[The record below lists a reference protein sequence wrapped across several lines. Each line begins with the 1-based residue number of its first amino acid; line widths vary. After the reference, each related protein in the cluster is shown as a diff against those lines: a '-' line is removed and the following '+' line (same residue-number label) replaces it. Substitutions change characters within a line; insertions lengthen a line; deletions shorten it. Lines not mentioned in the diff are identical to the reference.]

1 MISKVMKGI
10 NIIVYLPGYA
20 GRFCQFLMSLHE
32 TTHPYIPLSMTPLS
46 TDSRSRAE
54 MYSYKNIYKKHG
66 SWKNH
71 HDQFHN
77 ELLDENYYKF
87 LLSAYDTLTFSI
99 HPYEFYPVKLYKNH
113 IITRIMHIK
122 DYHRGNFKGIKYA
135 QIFTSNMEEEIKAF
149 RLKNLN
155 FPVLRDNEVE
165 LNSKFTSEFY
175 PYIINLDNFFKGEEF
190 FLNEYKSL
198 ASYFEI
204 PEQTE
209 LVLEFYHDWIEAR
222 NSIP

>member
-1 MISKVMKGI
+1 MKSI
-10 NIIVYLPGYA
+10 NLIVYLPGYA
-20 GRFCQFLMSLHE
+20 GHFCQFLMSLHE
-32 TTHPYIPLSMTPLS
+32 TTHPYIPLNTTPIS
-46 TDSRSRAE
+46 TDSKTRAE
-54 MYSYKNIYKKHG
+54 LYSFKNIYQRHRT
-66 SWKNH
+66 WKNH
-71 HDQFHN
+71 HDQFDN

-87 LLSAYDTLTFSI
+87 LLSSYDTLTFCI
-99 HPYEFYPVKLYKNH
+99 HPYEFYPIKLYKNH
-113 IITRIMHIK
+113 TIHHIINLKNYTR
-122 DYHRGNFKGIKYA
+122 DNFKGIKYA

-165 LNSKFTSEFY
+165 LNSKFTREFN
-175 PYIINLDNFFKGEEF
+175 PYIINLDNFFKGEDL

-198 ASYFEI
+198 ASYFEV

-209 LVLEFYHDWIEAR
+209 LALEFYHDWIEAR